1 MMLDYEKTLELVKL
15 AQLGNEEAKEALI
28 TENSPLIKSVLK
40 RFKNKGLEYDD
51 LYQLGCIGFLKA
63 INNFDTSFNVRFST
77 YVVPMIVGEIKR
89 FLRDDGSIK
98 VSRAIKSQNYLI
110 NKFIESYFKEHQK
123 KPSTSE
129 IAKYFNMDECE
140 VVFTMDSSKMP
151 ISIYTRLGDDAN
163 KTQLLI
169 DKFVEV
175 DQTDEFLDSVSLK
188 NSLQEL
194 ESRDKQIVL
203 LRFFKD
209 MTQSEIAKELG
220 ISQVQVS
227 RLGKKILEKLRQKL
241 SWVLKKKY

>member
-110 NKFIESYFKEHQK
+110 NKF
-123 KPSTSE
+123 
-129 IAKYFNMDECE
+129 NMDECE

-151 ISIYTRLGDDAN
+151 ISIYTPLGDDAN

-169 DKFVEV
+169 DKFVED

-227 RLGKKILEKLRQKL
+227 RLENKILEKLRQKL
-241 SWVLKKKY
+241 S

>member
-1 MMLDYEKTLELVKL
+1 MLEYEQTLDLVKL
-15 AQLGNEEAKEALI
+15 AQNGDEEAKERLI
-28 TENSPLIKSVLK
+28 TENSPLIKSVIK

-63 INNFDTSFNVRFST
+63 INNFDSSFNVRFST
-77 YVVPMIVGEIKR
+77 YVVPMIIGEIKR

-110 NKFIESYFKEHQK
+110 NKFVESYFKQNQK
-123 KPSTSE
+123 KPTTAE
-129 IAKYFNMDECE
+129 IAKHFNMDECE

-151 ISIYTRLGDDAN
+151 ISIYTPLGDDAN

-169 DKFVEV
+169 DKYVE
-175 DQTDEFLDSVSLK
+175 DNQTEEFLDSVSLK

-194 ESRDKQIVL
+194 ENRDKQIVL

-227 RLGKKILEKLRQKL
+227 RLENKILEKLRQKL
-241 SWVLKKKY
+241 S

>member
-1 MMLDYEKTLELVKL
+1 MLEYEQTLDLVKL
-15 AQLGNEEAKEALI
+15 AQNGDEEAKERLI
-28 TENSPLIKSVLK
+28 TENSPLIKSVIK

-63 INNFDTSFNVRFST
+63 INNFDSSFNVRFST
-77 YVVPMIVGEIKR
+77 YVVPMIIGEIKR

-110 NKFIESYFKEHQK
+110 NKFVESYFKQNQK
-123 KPSTSE
+123 KPTTAE
-129 IAKYFNMDECE
+129 IAKHFNMDECE

-151 ISIYTRLGDDAN
+151 ISIYTPLCDDAN

-169 DKFVEV
+169 DKYVE
-175 DQTDEFLDSVSLK
+175 DNQTEEFLDSVSLK

-227 RLGKKILEKLRQKL
+227 RLENKILEKLRQKL
-241 SWVLKKKY
+241 S